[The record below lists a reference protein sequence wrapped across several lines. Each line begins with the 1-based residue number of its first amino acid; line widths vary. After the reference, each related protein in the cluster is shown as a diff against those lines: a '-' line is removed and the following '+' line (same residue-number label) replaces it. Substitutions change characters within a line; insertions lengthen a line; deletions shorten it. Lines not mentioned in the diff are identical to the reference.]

1 MDQVGTKLAPSWPQ
15 LAPSWPNAHLIAYTC
30 GKQKNKA
37 ASQTLAGAEQDLE
50 KVEKARAKEME
61 SITMQMS
68 MLAYASLDIFAEKAQ
83 TTPDYVVFDK
93 KKKLEKQ
100 GKVPEQEE
108 EE

>member
-1 MDQVGTKLAPSWPQ
+1 MPHQNEND
-15 LAPSWPNAHLIAYTC
+15 
-30 GKQKNKA
+30 QKNKA